1 MNKISLNRLQIS
13 QLSRIFNQ
21 FADVENFQITSDSG
35 NGIGPVV
42 KVQFMLFENQA
53 PTEVDITDVT
63 SW

>member
-13 QLSRIFNQ
+13 QLARIINQ
-21 FADVENFQITSDSG
+21 FADVQTFEITSDSG
-35 NGIGPVV
+35 NGIGPVIKV
-42 KVQFMLFENQA
+42 KFMLFENQA